1 MNIYKLSLFI
11 MLALMLTFGCS
22 KKKEEAAKLEKE
34 MLNQQDTTT
43 MVDTTAP
50 AVTQQAPESTT
61 AMGNAAAVPQEETQ
75 AMPSQPAGEGYT
87 VQVAS
92 CENQTYAEY
101 LVKTYTERGY
111 QPYVSTVTIDGQ
123 TYYRVRIGVFD
134 NLNEAK
140 ALQSELSDKYSV
152 NSWIDKTE

>member
-11 MLALMLTFGCS
+11 ILALMLTFGCS

-50 AVTQQAPESTT
+50 ATQQVTDTT

-75 AMPSQPAGEGYT
+75 QAIMPSQPAGEGYT

-92 CENQTYAEY
+92 CENQSYAEY

-111 QPYVSTVTIDGQ
+111 QPYVSIVTIDGQ
-123 TYYRVRIGVFD
+123 TYYRIRIGVFE
-134 NLNEAK
+134 NINEAK
-140 ALQSELSDKYSV
+140 ALQTELSDKYSV
-152 NSWIDKTE
+152 KTWIDKTE